1 MGVKSFLFDL
11 LYSRRIGYN
20 VLQISVSAL
29 GQLLF
34 HLLIVWLISYWYV
47 LDDDVLD

>member
-1 MGVKSFLFDL
+1 MGVESLSFNL

-20 VLQISVSAL
+20 VLQILVLVL

-34 HLLIVWLISYWYV
+34 HLPTV
-47 LDDDVLD
+47 